1 MIKDQLDGLDIYVA
15 GNASVNFLFD
25 RYIATKSELRKTTM
39 QNYTY
44 MYNRFIRGGFGR
56 KKIGSVK
63 YSDVLLFYQ
72 KLLEEKEMQ
81 VNTLETIHTILH
93 PTFQLAVRDNVIRV
107 NPSDGVMAQVKKGK
121 GKNHGVRHALTV
133 EQQRAFINYMEE
145 NISFQH
151 WVPIFKFLLGT
162 GCRIGEAI
170 GIRWDDIDF
179 DKRMININHSLVY
192 YSRAYKGHSM
202 CSFAVSLPKTE
213 AGIRSIPMMDTV
225 YEALQKELKNQ
236 QKNGFNETEIDG
248 MKGFVFTNRFGNVHN
263 PQAINR
269 AIKRIYESYNA
280 EEVVNAVKE
289 HRNPVLLPHF
299 SCHHLRHTFCSRFCE
314 NETNLKIIQSVM
326 GHASIETTMDI
337 YAEVVDEKKT
347 EAIQKLAYKLDVF

>member
-1 MIKDQLDGLDIYVA
+1 
-15 GNASVNFLFD
+15 
-25 RYIATKSELRKTTM
+25 
-39 QNYTY
+39 
-44 MYNRFIRGGFGR
+44 
-56 KKIGSVK
+56 
-63 YSDVLLFYQ
+63 
-72 KLLEEKEMQ
+72 
-81 VNTLETIHTILH
+81 
-93 PTFQLAVRDNVIRV
+93 
-107 NPSDGVMAQVKKGK
+107 
-121 GKNHGVRHALTV
+121 
-133 EQQRAFINYMEE
+133 
-145 NISFQH
+145 
-151 WVPIFKFLLGT
+151 
-162 GCRIGEAI
+162 
-170 GIRWDDIDF
+170 
-179 DKRMININHSLVY
+179 
-192 YSRAYKGHSM
+192 
-202 CSFAVSLPKTE
+202 
-213 AGIRSIPMMDTV
+213 MMDTV